1 MYAKKWFCEATEG
14 CLETE
19 GSSRLRREL
28 AARIGKI
35 CRKFDARG
43 SPPRRPGATWHDAVV
58 LASLIKLLAKRGGSR
73 PAAEATEI
81 AEYVELLLDLLR
93 SEIT

>member
-1 MYAKKWFCEATEG
+1 MRKNGFVKRPKDAWRPKVFLGFAEKYAV
-14 CLETE
+14 
-19 GSSRLRREL
+19 
-28 AARIGKI
+28 RIGKI
-35 CRKFDARG
+35 CKQFDARG
-43 SPPRRPGATWHDAVV
+43 SPPRRPGATWHDAAA
-58 LASLIKLLAKRGGSR
+58 LASLIRLLAKSGGAR